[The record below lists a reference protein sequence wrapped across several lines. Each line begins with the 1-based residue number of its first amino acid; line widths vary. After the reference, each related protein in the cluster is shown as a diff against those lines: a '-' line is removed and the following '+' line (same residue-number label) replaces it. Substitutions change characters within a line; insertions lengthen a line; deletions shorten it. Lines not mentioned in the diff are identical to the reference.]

1 MRYELELGLKSSTL
15 RSPAIAINC
24 GFHLQSTICNP
35 MTSLPANR
43 AKTLKEA
50 YRACDVKPLTGD
62 DMARYYVDLSAVRN
76 TEAIELVS
84 TKLEYQNPGE
94 FDTILFTGHRGCG
107 KSTELK
113 RIQSRW
119 ENEYRV
125 IYIEFDLE
133 LDVNDTEYTDLYLLF
148 IKQLADDLT
157 KLQLKFDREI
167 LKSFELWFKEVT
179 KETEETVQSSVSIE
193 TEASGGIEIPFISKL
208 TAKLI
213 GQIRGSSQQ
222 KQVIRETL
230 KRNTSRLL
238 TDINL
243 LFKDAFDK
251 LRRKYPDRY
260 EKGFLLIVDNLDRV
274 NPEVGNHLFFDY
286 NSQLQGLA
294 STIIYTVPIS
304 VIYSDKNIS
313 NLFES
318 NLNIVPMVNIYE
330 FNRSE
335 CDLDHNQQKLDG
347 VASLIEQ
354 RIDVAAIF
362 ADREQLLQLV
372 KASGGHVR
380 QLMQITRSA
389 CLTATTRKHPKI
401 LAEDVT
407 YALKQQQF
415 DFERSTPTPEY
426 YTTLAQVCI
435 KKDIAK
441 DAMGQ
446 KLLFNLSVLEYNG
459 SSRWN
464 YVNPLVKQSY
474 AFQQA
479 LASIQGNP

>member
-1 MRYELELGLKSSTL
+1 
-15 RSPAIAINC
+15 
-24 GFHLQSTICNP
+24 
-35 MTSLPANR
+35 MTSLPPNR

-50 YRACDVKPLTGD
+50 YRACDVKPLVGD
-62 DMARYYVDLSAVRN
+62 DIARYYVDLSAVRK
-76 TEAIELVS
+76 TEAIEIVS
-84 TKLEYQNPGE
+84 TKLTYQNPGE

-133 LDVNDTEYTDLYLLF
+133 LDVNDTEYTDLYLLL

-157 KLQLKFDREI
+157 ELRLKFDPEI
-167 LKSFELWFKEVT
+167 LKSFESWFKEVT

-193 TEASGGIEIPFISKL
+193 TEASAGAEIPFISKL

-238 TDINL
+238 RDINL
-243 LFKDAFDK
+243 LFKDAFEK

-260 EKGFLLIVDNLDRV
+260 EKGFLVIVDNLDRV
-274 NPEVGNHLFFDY
+274 SPEVGNHLFFDY
-286 NSQLQGLA
+286 NSQLQGLDC
-294 STIIYTVPIS
+294 TIIYTVPIS
-304 VIYSDKNIS
+304 VIYSDKNVS

-335 CDLDHNQQKLDG
+335 CDLGHNQQKLDG

-354 RIDVAAIF
+354 RVDVDAVF
-362 ADREQLLQLV
+362 ADRQQLLDLA

-389 CLTATTRKHPKI
+389 CLTATTRRHTKI
-401 LAEDVT
+401 FGEDVT
-407 YALKQQQF
+407 YALNQQQF

-426 YTTLAQVCI
+426 YTTLARVCLE
-435 KKDIAK
+435 KDVAK
-441 DAMGQ
+441 DPMGQ
-446 KLLFNLSVLEYNG
+446 RLLFNLSVLEYNG
-459 SSRWN
+459 NSRWN

-479 LASIQGNP
+479 LRSIQGNP